1 MKPEIRIKSGCGES
15 KERKHYS
22 KIFSKET
29 NLFCL
34 KLLSLGLQFSQ
45 RHLVSTGQQDQPQ
58 ALVFCSLFVIL
69 ESFVALNTI
78 KNGRNL
84 FVGIHV

>member
-1 MKPEIRIKSGCGES
+1 MWREQREKAFNFF
-15 KERKHYS
+15 
-22 KIFSKET
+22 FSKET

-45 RHLVSTGQQDQPQ
+45 RLLVSTGQQDQPQ

-84 FVGIHV
+84 FVGKKEGNK